1 MTDFLVPFLFGFY
14 AALGFLGLTFL
25 VSVGLARKEIKKDDK
40 KDE

>member
-25 VSVGLARKEIKKDDK
+25 VTGVLAIKEIKKDDK
-40 KDE
+40 KEE